1 MEKKKVTSVPIDDW
15 GLTFGYGLFET
26 LRIYHGI
33 PFLVEAHVDRLLNS
47 CRELS
52 FTDIPDKET
61 LIQLINQ
68 YIKKLNLPRGARTL
82 YAAQTVCEDFHSS
95 PGDGAYASLPQN
107 ENSYITNLPPGGG
120 ALYAAQTVCEDFH
133 SSPDDGAYAR
143 LPQNE
148 NSYITNLNS
157 RAVRLSITYGNE
169 AEGISS
175 TIFLSNRAIPYR
187 DSDYR
192 EGIKAASS
200 PYRKNEYSPIVQHK
214 TFNQLENIF
223 SLRHCREKDAKECI
237 FLNSSGFLA
246 EGSKSNLF
254 FIREGKVYTPSADC
268 GILPGITRQQ
278 VMDLLTG
285 QGIAVM
291 EGKYHFNEL
300 VESDE
305 CFCTNSLMEVMPV
318 VKIDDR
324 RIGSGYPGELTRF
337 ALNLY
342 GESVARGDY
351 S

>member
-47 CRELS
+47 CQELS
-52 FTDIPDKET
+52 FTNIPDKET

-68 YIKKLNLPRGARTL
+68 YIKKMGLK
-82 YAAQTVCEDFHSS
+82 
-95 PGDGAYASLPQN
+95 
-107 ENSYITNLPPGGG
+107 
-120 ALYAAQTVCEDFH
+120 
-133 SSPDDGAYAR
+133 
-143 LPQNE
+143 
-148 NSYITNLNS
+148 S

-169 AEGISS
+169 AEGISP
-175 TIFLSNRAIPYR
+175 TIFLSNRAIPYQ
-187 DSDYR
+187 DSDYQQ
-192 EGIKAASS
+192 GIKAASS

-223 SLRHCREKDAKECI
+223 SLKHCREKDAKECI

-324 RIGSGYPGELTRF
+324 RIGRGYPGELTRF
-337 ALNLY
+337 VLNLY
-342 GESVARGDY
+342 GESVTRYKSEKKVVEKLKKGVSMLLTRDLKFEICPVLKSRSGAFGKPNRNVYLLVGPKQ
-351 S
+351 

>member
-68 YIKKLNLPRGARTL
+68 YIKKLNLPRGART
-82 YAAQTVCEDFHSS
+82 
-95 PGDGAYASLPQN
+95 
-107 ENSYITNLPPGGG
+107 
-120 ALYAAQTVCEDFH
+120 LYAAQTVCEDFH